1 MALTTIKLSKETK
14 KRLDNLREYKK
25 ESYDEILGKI
35 LSVLNMSKL
44 DPLKARRILG
54 QIYMKR
60 MRLKDSKVYSAKE
73 LEDKFNL

>member
-1 MALTTIKLSKETK
+1 MAITTIKLSKDTK

-35 LSVLNMSKL
+35 LSVLNMCKL

-54 QIYMKR
+54 QISMKR
-60 MRLKDSKVYSAKE
+60 MRLKDSKVYSETELKE
-73 LEDKFNL
+73 KFSM